1 MVGIR
6 VIRSLYKWWFLP
18 VLVLSWH
25 FLGWAGLSGQLYKV
39 YSGFLYPLVRGS
51 LGFIAFRMPFPLL
64 YVLIIVLFGF
74 VIFKYRLLKHM
85 FTVPAGIRVLYLLLY
100 CCKMMVVL
108 VSLFYITWAF
118 NYYRPSIETEL
129 KLPASDLSIELIQNE
144 FQHVTKMLNQQR
156 DLLSTDTNAYVPS
169 FHAGTLSDKLNLA
182 QTALL
187 SCWNMPAYAWIRVK
201 PLYPDGMLMRFSTAG
216 FYMPL
221 TGEGYIDAG
230 LHSLQWPFT
239 MAHEMAHVQGHTD
252 EGTCNF
258 IGLLTC
264 LHSNDAD
271 IHYSGLLSYWGYLY
285 RQLLRLDDA
294 SAKEIRMELSP
305 AVTADFTAIRK
316 KIMDYPDIFPR
327 FRNLVYDTYLRSHGV
342 QEGLQSYDG
351 IVALMIRWR
360 QSDRA
365 FPITPVRE

>member
-6 VIRSLYKWWFLP
+6 GIRSLCKWWLLP
-18 VLVLSWH
+18 VLVLAWH
-25 FLGWAGLSGQLYKV
+25 FLAWAGLSGQLYKV

-51 LGFIAFRMPFPLL
+51 LGFLAFWMPFPML
-64 YVLIIVLFGF
+64 YVLIAGIFVL
-74 VIFKYRLLKHM
+74 VIFRYRLLKHM
-85 FTVPAGIRVLYLLLY
+85 FAVSAGTRVLYLIVY
-100 CCKMMVVL
+100 CFKMMIVL

-144 FQHVTKMLNQQR
+144 FEYVTKMLNQQR
-156 DLLSTDTNAYVPS
+156 FSLATDTNAYVPS
-169 FHAGTLSDKLNLA
+169 FNAGTLSDKLNLA
-182 QTALL
+182 QADLL
-187 SCWNMPAYAWIRVK
+187 SRWNMPEYGWIRVK
-201 PLYPDGMLMRFSTAG
+201 PLYPDGVLMRFSTAG

-221 TGEGYIDAG
+221 AGEGYVDAG
-230 LHSLQWPFT
+230 LHTLQWPFT
-239 MAHEMAHVQGHTD
+239 MAHEMAHVQGYTD

-264 LHSNDAD
+264 LHSRDAV
-271 IHYSGLLSYWGYLY
+271 IRYSGLLSYWGYLY
-285 RQLLRLDDA
+285 RQMLRLDDA

-305 AVTADFTAIRK
+305 AVTADLTAIRK

-365 FPITPVRE
+365 FPITPIHE